1 MRVLQHRV
9 LTAIADFATVRCMG
23 RNNRRPDASI
33 IRAAI
38 VASESLEEAAERLNV
53 HRTTLWRWLRD
64 LRAEGEPIDI
74 QRRLA
79 A

>member
-1 MRVLQHRV
+1 
-9 LTAIADFATVRCMG
+9 MG
-23 RNNRRPDASI
+23 RNNSRPDASI

-38 VASESLEEAAERLNV
+38 TASESLEEAAERLNV

-64 LRAEGEPIDI
+64 LKRDGQPIEVKR
-74 QRRLA
+74 QLA

>member
-1 MRVLQHRV
+1 
-9 LTAIADFATVRCMG
+9 MG
-23 RNNRRPDASI
+23 RNNTRPDASI

-38 VASESLEEAAERLNV
+38 VASASLDEAAARLNV

-64 LRAEGEPIDI
+64 LRLAGEPIEVKR
-74 QRRLA
+74 QLA

>member
-1 MRVLQHRV
+1 
-9 LTAIADFATVRCMG
+9 MG

-38 VASESLEEAAERLNV
+38 TASASLEEAASRLNC

-64 LRAEGEPIDI
+64 LELAGEPIEV
-74 QRRLA
+74 RRSLA